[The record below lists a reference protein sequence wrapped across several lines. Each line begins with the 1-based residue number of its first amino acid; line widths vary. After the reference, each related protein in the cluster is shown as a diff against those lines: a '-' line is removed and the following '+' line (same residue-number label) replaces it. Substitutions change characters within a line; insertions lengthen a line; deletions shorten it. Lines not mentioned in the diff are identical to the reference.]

1 MNELE
6 ACFSEYFIYF
16 GEVMNYW
23 SSQSNKISEIL
34 RPISNQTEQLRLC
47 SRAQLDDGFLK
58 KFPDVKQ
65 KLLGKIHSNI
75 EEELV
80 ALDKLQKTSSSWSVK
95 KSIREPTSRSGFGS
109 DEFNRPHTCCCN
121 TPSWNLN
128 SSLVVTF
135 RTSRKE
141 IKALVDGLKFRLTSV
156 EKAYAKHNPDEDKE
170 FNPLNPGNGSLLEY
184 AGDSWGCF
192 HILWLGVKTAIETID
207 YFEKESITNISDAF
221 SKYKLVQTHL
231 QDILDLTYYLRT
243 T

>member
-1 MNELE
+1 CSSDRPISFLNVLLLSTYKASKVLVCTMNDLE
-6 ACFSEYFIYF
+6 TRFYEYFIYF

-23 SSQSNKISEIL
+23 SSLSNKISEIL

-75 EEELV
+75 EEEFI
-80 ALDKLQKTSSSWSVK
+80 ALYKLQ
-95 KSIREPTSRSGFGS
+95 E
-109 DEFNRPHTCCCN
+109 
-121 TPSWNLN
+121 
-128 SSLVVTF
+128 
-135 RTSRKE
+135 E
-141 IKALVDGLKFRLTSV
+141 IKTLVDGLKIRLTSV
-156 EKAYAKHNPDEDKE
+156 EKAYLKHNPSEDKE
-170 FNPLNPGNGSLLEY
+170 FNPLNPGNESLLEY

-192 HILWLGVKTAIETID
+192 HILWVGVKTAIETVD

-221 SKYKLVQTHL
+221 SKYKQVQTNL

-243 T
+243 S

>member
-80 ALDKLQKTSSSWSVK
+80 ALDKLQ
-95 KSIREPTSRSGFGS
+95 
-109 DEFNRPHTCCCN
+109 
-121 TPSWNLN
+121 
-128 SSLVVTF
+128 
-135 RTSRKE
+135 KE